1 MNSFDL
7 NDNDVNNYRERAPLQ
22 IQALNH
28 QFQENVRNRKVKVEL
43 ENVNN
48 IREYLMI
55 LDSEKCVGKK
65 NAPCTRDNKQFTI
78 KQQTVHDQILEKM
91 KDNDRKREEIEGAWK
106 KVMKEQKSK
115 SETESREE
123 NTRTLDILGSHE
135 NITTRSD
142 EFERRTEKKTNNG
155 TEVRDIIADIWRSN
169 WTVCLIIRS

>member
-43 ENVNN
+43 ENVNKN
-48 IREYLMI
+48 SWIFDDTRFGEM
-55 LDSEKCVGKK
+55 CWKK
-65 NAPCTRDNKQFTI
+65 KRSMHEG
-78 KQQTVHDQILEKM
+78 QQTVRDQILEKM
-91 KDNDRKREEIEGAWK
+91 KTTIEKGRRSK
-106 KVMKEQKSK
+106 ERGRVMKEQKSK

-123 NTRTLDILGSHE
+123 NTRTLDILDSHE

-155 TEVRDIIADIWRSN
+155 QKWET
-169 WTVCLIIRS
+169 